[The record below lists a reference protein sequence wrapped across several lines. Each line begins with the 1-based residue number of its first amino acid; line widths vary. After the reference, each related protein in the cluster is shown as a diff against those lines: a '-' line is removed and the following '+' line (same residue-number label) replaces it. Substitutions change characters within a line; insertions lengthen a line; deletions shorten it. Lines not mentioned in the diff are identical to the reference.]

1 MPDFDVQQVLEAA
14 ARAIYDIG
22 RDPAVSFDDAK
33 SGDLGDATGLYRM
46 AAASSEHDARA
57 ALAVILPAVTQQIR
71 ALAEK
76 WAADSADPFN
86 TPFEAAA
93 LRVCGYE
100 LRELADALDAAVRGE
115 QP

>member
-1 MPDFDVQQVLEAA
+1 MADFDVQQVVDAA
-14 ARAIYDIG
+14 AKAIYNIG

-46 AAASSEHDARA
+46 SAASSEHDATA
-57 ALAVILPAVTQQIR
+57 AMSVIVPSVTEQMR
-71 ALAEK
+71 ALAER

-100 LRELADALDAAVRGE
+100 LRELADALDAAVRADA
-115 QP
+115 